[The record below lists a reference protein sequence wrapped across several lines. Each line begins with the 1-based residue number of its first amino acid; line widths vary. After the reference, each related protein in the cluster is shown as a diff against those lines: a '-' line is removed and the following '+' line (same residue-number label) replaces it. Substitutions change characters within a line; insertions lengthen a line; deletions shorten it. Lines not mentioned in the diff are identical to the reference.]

1 MLNEHCK
8 NEQQKRARLD
18 RRNAKDR
25 AKRSSE
31 KGIEKEENDKQ
42 SLRMPSTEEMKEK
55 GNKAGQKRFRV
66 CLTKRS

>member
-55 GNKAGQKRFRV
+55 GWTKKIQSVLNKEKLG
-66 CLTKRS
+66 

>member
-25 AKRSSE
+25 ARRSSE

-42 SLRMPSTEEMKEK
+42 SLRMPSTEEK